1 MSQSIVDPKTLK
13 WLVRFAIIAG
23 VLLVVIWLVGFL
35 METVRKGKS
44 SGVGAKPK
52 TNADGTPAEPTGLGV
67 DKAYIDRIAKI
78 GRTVDAEKSYDGYD
92 SDRCEFVNNVAG
104 MRDEE
109 ILALI
114 TLTSTQ
120 YGYDARALVNK
131 CQSNGCLSWGNKSL
145 DEAKQRMRNF

>member
-13 WLVRFAIIAG
+13 WLVRFGIVAG
-23 VLLVVIWLVGFL
+23 ALLVAIWLVGFL
-35 METVRKGKS
+35 METVRKGKK
-44 SGVGAKPK
+44 GGGGTKPK
-52 TNADGTPAEPTGLGV
+52 TNADGTPEPAGLGV

-78 GRTVDAEKSYDGYD
+78 GQTLDADKSYEGLDG
-92 SDRCEFVNNVAG
+92 DRCEFINNVAG

-131 CQSNGCLSWGNKSL
+131 CQSNGCLSWGNKTL
-145 DEAKQRMRNF
+145 DQAKQRMRNF

>member
-13 WLVRFAIIAG
+13 WLVRFGIVAG
-23 VLLVVIWLVGFL
+23 VLLVAIWLTGFL

-44 SGVGAKPK
+44 GGAGAKPK
-52 TNADGTPAEPTGLGV
+52 TNADGTPEPTGLGV

-78 GRTVDAEKSYDGYD
+78 GRTVDAEKSYEGMD
-92 SDRCEFVNNVAG
+92 SGRCEFINNVAG

-114 TLTSTQ
+114 ALTSTQ

-131 CQSNGCLSWGNKSL
+131 CKSNGCLSWGNKTL